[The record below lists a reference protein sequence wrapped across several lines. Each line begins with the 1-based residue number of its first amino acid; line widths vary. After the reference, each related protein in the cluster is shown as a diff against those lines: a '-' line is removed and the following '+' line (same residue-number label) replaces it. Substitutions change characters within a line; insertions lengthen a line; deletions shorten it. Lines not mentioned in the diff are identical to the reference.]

1 MSNTC
6 QRCNNQSSEMTGSY
20 FNNDWI
26 CIGCANKERLH
37 PDYERAKKIEHEH
50 VLKGN
55 YNFEGIGKPD
65 DL

>member
-1 MSNTC
+1 
-6 QRCNNQSSEMTGSY
+6 MTGSY

-26 CIGCANKERLH
+26 CIGCADKERLH